1 MPKSPQ
7 QLNLAPGLNLDAD
20 YLAGRSLALL
30 GKRGAGK
37 TFACRV
43 LTEEFHAANVQ
54 TVIVDPMGVFWGLRA
69 GADDSVPG
77 LPIPVFGGAHCDA
90 PLEPTAG
97 ALMADLAVNEGLS
110 MILDLSGFSSRT
122 QERTFAAAFFDRL
135 YRRNTHLLH
144 LIVDE
149 ADLFG
154 PQKPRGED
162 VALLV
167 AMENIVRRG
176 RNQGLGITMASQRAA
191 VLNKDLLSQ
200 VDVLAALRVTAP
212 NDRMAVQE
220 WVRGQGG
227 DEQWSEV
234 AKSLPTLATGEA
246 WFWAPEKSILTRSQI
261 RRARTFDCS
270 PTRERGSSAARAPKN
285 LADVDLARI
294 AERIAAT
301 VQRAKASDP
310 RELRVR
316 IDELERE
323 LAAARAA
330 RSETVPAQIEVQ
342 VPVVPDGLA
351 EGVRELRRRLDLVRG
366 QVDGLAESVSLVE
379 EIVSDV
385 EAIAAGPELQ
395 PAAELAAPSRA
406 AAKEAVPSGSASTFV
421 VKPAARPDEE
431 VDRGDDA
438 SGDGLVRARRN
449 VLNAL
454 ASLDRYG
461 IGSPSRD
468 LLALWACVSPKSSGY
483 KNNLGA
489 LRTAGLIDYPA
500 RGAVELTGEGWR
512 KVDRDMIAEVSDAV
526 LHEHVRTLI
535 APARWQLIKQLIEA
549 HPVPLS
555 REELADR
562 AGVSA
567 DSSGFKNNLGA
578 LRTLGLLDYPARGHV
593 VAARILFLGLDRRAA
608 S

>member
-1 MPKSPQ
+1 MAKSPHR
-7 QLNLAPGLNLDAD
+7 LNLAPGLKLDAD

-43 LTEEFHAANVQ
+43 LTEEFHAAQVQ
-54 TVIVDPMGVFWGLRA
+54 TVIIDPMGVFWGLRA
-69 GADDSVPG
+69 GADDRQRG
-77 LPIPVFGGAHCDA
+77 LPIPVFGGEHCDA

-97 ALMADLAVNEGLS
+97 ALMADLAVDEGLS
-110 MILDLSGFSSRT
+110 MILDMSGFSSRT

-135 YRRNTHLLH
+135 YRRNKHLLH

-154 PQKPRGED
+154 PQKPRGDD

-212 NDRMAVQE
+212 TDRAAVQE

-227 DEQWSEV
+227 DEQWSQV

-246 WFWAPEKSILTRSQI
+246 WFWAPERDILTRSQI
-261 RRARTFDCS
+261 RQAHTFDCS

-294 AERIAAT
+294 SERIAAT

-310 RELRVR
+310 RELRGR
-316 IDELERE
+316 IHELERE
-323 LAAARAA
+323 VAAARVAA
-330 RSETVPAQIEVQ
+330 GSVEAERIEVQ
-342 VPVVPDGLA
+342 VPVVPDGLV
-351 EGVRELRRRLDLVRG
+351 EGLCELRRRLDLVRDR
-366 QVDGLAESVSLVE
+366 VDALAESIGFVE
-379 EIVSDV
+379 EIASEVGSIIAAPEPQPTPASGLDVGTSVGPPPAPPFSARPAVSTDV
-385 EAIAAGPELQ
+385 EICS
-395 PAAELAAPSRA
+395 AEDS
-406 AAKEAVPSGSASTFV
+406 SGV
-421 VKPAARPDEE
+421 
-431 VDRGDDA
+431 
-438 SGDGLVRARRN
+438 GLVRARRN

-454 ASLDRYG
+454 ATLAEYG
-461 IGSPSRD
+461 ISAPSRD
-468 LLALWACVSPKSSGY
+468 QLALWACVSPKSSGF

-489 LRTAGLIDYPA
+489 LRSSGLIDYPA
-500 RGAVELTGEGWR
+500 RGAVALTDGGWEQ
-512 KVDRDMIAEVSDAV
+512 VDREVLAEVSDAV
-526 LHEHVRTLI
+526 LHEQVRRLI
-535 APARWQLIKQLIEA
+535 VPARWQLVKQLIEA
-549 HPVPLS
+549 HPGALS
-555 REELADR
+555 REELARR
-562 AGVSA
+562 AGVSV

-578 LRTLGLLDYPARGHV
+578 LRTLGLLDYPARGYV
-593 VAARILFLGLDRRAA
+593 VAASILFLGLDRRAV

>member
-1 MPKSPQ
+1 MAKSPHR
-7 QLNLAPGLNLDAD
+7 LNLAPGLKLDAD

-43 LTEEFHAANVQ
+43 LTEEFHAAQVQ
-54 TVIVDPMGVFWGLRA
+54 TVIIDPMGVFWGLRA
-69 GADDSVPG
+69 GADDRQRG

-97 ALMADLAVNEGLS
+97 ALMADLAVDEGLS
-110 MILDLSGFSSRT
+110 MILDMSGFSSRT

-135 YRRNTHLLH
+135 YRRNKHLLH

-154 PQKPRGED
+154 PQKPRGDD

-212 NDRMAVQE
+212 NDRAAVQE

-227 DEQWSEV
+227 DEQWSQV

-246 WFWAPEKSILTRSQI
+246 WFWAPERDILTRSQI
-261 RRARTFDCS
+261 RQAHTFDCS

-294 AERIAAT
+294 SERIAAT

-310 RELRVR
+310 RELRGR
-316 IDELERE
+316 IHELERE
-323 LAAARAA
+323 VAAARVAA
-330 RSETVPAQIEVQ
+330 GSVEAERIEVQ
-342 VPVVPDGLA
+342 VPVVPDGLV
-351 EGVRELRRRLDLVRG
+351 EGLCELRRRLDLVR
-366 QVDGLAESVSLVE
+366 DRADALAESIGLVE
-379 EIVSDV
+379 EIASEVGSIIAAPEPQPTPASGLDVGTSIGPPPAPALSASPAVSTDV
-385 EAIAAGPELQ
+385 EI
-395 PAAELAAPSRA
+395 
-406 AAKEAVPSGSASTFV
+406 GSAEDS
-421 VKPAARPDEE
+421 
-431 VDRGDDA
+431 
-438 SGDGLVRARRN
+438 SGVGLVRARRN

-454 ASLDRYG
+454 ATLAEYG
-461 IGSPSRD
+461 ISAPSREQ
-468 LLALWACVSPKSSGY
+468 LALWACVSPKSSGF

-489 LRTAGLIDYPA
+489 LRSAGLIDYPA
-500 RGAVELTGEGWR
+500 RGAVALTDGGWEQ
-512 KVDRDMIAEVSDAV
+512 VDREVLAEVSDAV
-526 LHEHVRTLI
+526 LHEQVRRLI
-535 APARWQLIKQLIEA
+535 VPARWQLVKQLIEA
-549 HPVPLS
+549 HPGTLS
-555 REELADR
+555 REELARR
-562 AGVSA
+562 AGVSV

-578 LRTLGLLDYPARGHV
+578 LRTLGLLDYPARGYV
-593 VAARILFLGLDRRAA
+593 VAASILFLGLDRRAV